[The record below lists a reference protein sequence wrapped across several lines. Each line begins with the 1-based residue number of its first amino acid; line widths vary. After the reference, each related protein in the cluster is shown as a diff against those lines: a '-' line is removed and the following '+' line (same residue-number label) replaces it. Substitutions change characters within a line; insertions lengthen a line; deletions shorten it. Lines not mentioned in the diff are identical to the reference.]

1 MRQCPTPEGGPGSR
15 PLIAHQISAC
25 VCVERQQ
32 EYYHKCHRCVFRGK
46 PLDLGL
52 PETSRA
58 QRNGSVAQD
67 RDQLRVEQTVEL
79 PSRNRVLVE
88 ESRDER
94 KLLPA
99 VPRTPR

>member
-32 EYYHKCHRCVFRGK
+32 EHYHKCHRCVFRGQ
-46 PLDLGL
+46 PAEFGL

-58 QRNGSVAQD
+58 QRNGSVAPN
-67 RDQLRVEQTVEL
+67 RDQLRVEQIVEL
-79 PSRNRVLVE
+79 PNRNRVPVE
-88 ESRDER
+88 ESGDER
-94 KLLPA
+94 RVLPA
-99 VPRTPR
+99 VPRTAR